1 MSGVTE
7 SAMAEPHESE
17 PTASD
22 PQWHDITA
30 EDLHGAILAP
40 GPEDNKYTRGVVLL
54 ATGSQTYPGAA
65 VLSAQAAGHAGA
77 GMLRYTGPEKVAR
90 AVLAARPEVVRGLGR
105 CNALVIGSG
114 IPDIREDERQE
125 LMPKTRKRAAVA
137 YPTVVDA
144 GALTFVEP
152 GSRDTVIT
160 PHAGELSTLLNRLDI
175 ADLSRADVEA
185 TPGRAAELAAT
196 AIGCTVLL
204 KGHVSH
210 IVSVDSERQVTARY
224 RVTAPN
230 SWMATA
236 GTGDV
241 LAGLL
246 GALLAARHAR
256 EEGANLALDAAC
268 AAWLHGRAGW
278 VASQRNAGVPP
289 QLREILA
296 STGELANGM
305 VGIPVGAPVLAL
317 EVAQAIP
324 AVIAALLAQPVSALL
339 APPVSVL

>member
-1 MSGVTE
+1 MTE
-7 SAMAEPHESE
+7 PN
-17 PTASD
+17 
-22 PQWHDITA
+22 WRDITA
-30 EDLHGAILAP
+30 ADLQGSLLAP

-65 VLSAQAAGHAGA
+65 VLSSQAAGHAGA

-125 LMPKTRKRAAVA
+125 LMPSPRKRAAAA

-152 GSRDTVIT
+152 GIRDTVIT
-160 PHAGELSTLLNRLDI
+160 PHAGELAALFNRLDI
-175 ADLSRADVEA
+175 ANLSRSQVEA
-185 TPGRAAELAAT
+185 EPGKAAELAAT
-196 AIGCTVLL
+196 ELGCTVLL
-204 KGHVSH
+204 KGHVTH
-210 IVSVDSERQVTARY
+210 IVSADAQRQVTARY

-246 GALLAARHAR
+246 GTLLAARHTRDA
-256 EEGANLALDAAC
+256 APNLGLDAAC
-268 AAWLHGRAGW
+268 ATWLHGRAGW

-296 STGELANGM
+296 STEELANGT
-305 VGIPVGAPVLAL
+305 VGVPVGAPVLAL
-317 EVAQAIP
+317 DVAQAIP
-324 AVIAALLAQPVSALL
+324 AVIAAVLTRAL
-339 APPVSVL
+339 